1 MANVYGVDRTA
12 PRPTITYAVIAS
24 TLGAIALVAGIM
36 TLFTGGEPF
45 LVIVILVLWAMATV
59 RHRFVCWM
67 RRASEDEASP
77 IARAA

>member
-1 MANVYGVDRTA
+1 
-12 PRPTITYAVIAS
+12 
-24 TLGAIALVAGIM
+24 M

-45 LVIVILVLWAMATV
+45 LAILVIVILVLWAMATV